1 MQECCIAVRQEGFLL
16 WASTLTGCPGVP
28 WPRATTRLPSA
39 VWTSKPL
46 VTETAWRKRDWVDGA
61 GRNGRPARRPKST
74 RLTVSTARRPA
85 VDPHIDSKTRPK
97 GAALLREPF
106 RLDRASRRD
115 AVTGAQWEERGE
127 EDKATSAGRGEAAF
141 APGGD
146 VRCAVV
152 PGNDAWTRRAGAV
165 EDCDR
170 LLGKEAGRECGL

>member
-1 MQECCIAVRQEGFLL
+1 MVG
-16 WASTLTGCPGVP
+16 SDVDGVP
-28 WPRATTRLPSA
+28 WRHVAACDHTSA
-39 VWTSKPL
+39 QYGL
-46 VTETAWRKRDWVDGA
+46 DIQAARDGDGLENALLGRWRGEKRKASEEAEVNAADGIDGA
-61 GRNGRPARRPKST
+61 QARRRPEH
-74 RLTVSTARRPA
+74 RRKDEA
-85 VDPHIDSKTRPK
+85 E

-115 AVTGAQWEERGE
+115 EVKGAQLEERGDE
-127 EDKATSAGRGEAAF
+127 EKATSAGRGEAAC

-170 LLGKEAGRECGL
+170 LFGKEAGRECGLWQPFFLDRP